1 MYVFFLLGRRVVNA
15 APLPALPCVRRNCV
29 HIRRATCHTGH
40 IHSAMATP
48 QMRGTLESTSLSPRQ
63 AAQNTDASRFL
74 KKSFRSGEPPIRRHL
89 WVQMHS
95 DIPQRL
101 TGARSRIAR
110 LPASETAR
118 LPSRQIQHLIVVC
131 RPALIRVEARRSFQL
146 AYPARG
152 IMFRYFSLSHT
163 MRLVQPMLF

>member
-1 MYVFFLLGRRVVNA
+1 VYVFFLLGRRVVNA
-15 APLPALPCVRRNCV
+15 APLPALPFVRRNCV
-29 HIRRATCHTGH
+29 HIPRATCHTGH

-48 QMRGTLESTSLSPRQ
+48 QMRGTLESTVCHRDRLPKIPMPRG
-63 AAQNTDASRFL
+63 SW

-131 RPALIRVEARRSFQL
+131 RPALILVEARRSFQL

-152 IMFRYFSLSHT
+152 IMFRYFSLPHT